1 MDTFDSQGIEFP
13 CPHCS
18 GKLAQSVAEL
28 KSHKHII
35 CQHCGQAIAVGATQF
50 KAEIAKAEQA
60 LAQFRQ
66 AISRLGK

>member
-1 MDTFDSQGIEFP
+1 MDTFDSQRIEFP

-28 KSHKHII
+28 ESHEHIT
-35 CQHCGQAIAVGATQF
+35 CRHCGQAIAVDATQF
-50 KAEIAKAEQA
+50 KAEIAKAKQA